1 MKQSQLF
8 GQTLREAPADS
19 PSTGHA
25 LLARAAYISPN
36 PWGPG
41 FLPLGQR
48 AFGRL
53 CDLVC
58 GELDALGGQEMEIHT
73 SIEQLLQEQ
82 VQSYRQL
89 PRLVY
94 HHNGATDDSVRGG
107 GLFGVQKSPTIDV
120 YILAASNESR
130 QEAEARL
137 IEAAG
142 RITDLLGLPVITADE
157 SVDNPEV
164 YGFEYYFPTPVG
176 GLTVL
181 RCAEC
186 GYADDQRTARFR
198 RPAFEPEA
206 PLPLEKVHTPNCKTI
221 TALAEFLDVP
231 ESRTAKAV
239 FLREVFGGRLVFVIV
254 RGDMDVSLNKL
265 KRHVMTEP
273 ADEEDIRAVGAEPG
287 YGSPIGLSA
296 PAARGAKK
304 RKALVIVDELV
315 AAAPNLVAGANEA
328 GYHFRHVN
336 YGRDFTAQ
344 IVADI
349 AQAKA
354 GDLCFHCGTPLEA
367 IPCAPLA
374 NLHFRGGSGDAP
386 TFTDARGK
394 SEPVHVGFFR
404 IDVGRLFA
412 ALAETHHDERGLA
425 LPPVLAPFDAHLI
438 VLPGKT
444 TDTRAAAEELY
455 ETLQNAGFSVLYDD
469 RDERAGVK
477 FNDADLI
484 GCPVRITVGERNL
497 DRGMVEV
504 KRRRDS
510 ESGLV
515 ALAEVAS
522 SIRTA

>member
-8 GQTLREAPADS
+8 GQTLREPPAASTS
-19 PSTGHA
+19 PGHA
-25 LLARAAYISPN
+25 FLARAAYLSPN

-48 AFGRL
+48 SFGRL

-82 VQSYRQL
+82 VQSYRHL

-107 GLFGVQKSPTIDV
+107 GLFGVQRSPTVDA
-120 YILAASNESR
+120 YILASSSQSR
-130 QEAEARL
+130 QEAEVRL

-181 RCAEC
+181 RCPSC

-198 RPAFEPEA
+198 RPVFEPEA
-206 PLPLEKVHTPNCKTI
+206 ALPLEKVHTPDCKTI
-221 TALAEFLDVP
+221 TALANFLGVP

-239 FLREVFGGRLVFVIV
+239 FLREVFGERLVFVVV
-254 RGDMDVSLNKL
+254 RGDMNLSLDKL

-287 YGSPIGLSA
+287 YGSPIGL
-296 PAARGAKK
+296 PALTRKGAKK

-315 AAAPNLVAGANEA
+315 AAAPNLVAGANEPE
-328 GYHFRHVN
+328 YHFKHVN
-336 YGRDFTAQ
+336 YGRDFTAH
-344 IVADI
+344 IVTDI

-367 IPCAPLA
+367 VSCALLA
-374 NLHFRGGSGDAP
+374 NLHFRGGSGDVP
-386 TFTDARGK
+386 MYTDSQGK
-394 SEPVHVGFFR
+394 NTPVHVGFFR
-404 IDVGRLFA
+404 IDMGRVFA
-412 ALAETHHDERGLA
+412 ALAETHHDERGLM
-425 LPPVLAPFDAHLI
+425 LPSVLAPFDVHLI
-438 VLPGKT
+438 ALPGKT
-444 TDTRAAAEELY
+444 ADTRAAAEDIY

-484 GCPVRITVGERNL
+484 GCPFRITVGEKNL

-504 KRRRDS
+504 KRRGDS
-510 ESGLV
+510 ESKLV

-522 SIRTA
+522 AIRAA

>member
-8 GQTLREAPADS
+8 GQTLREPPADS
-19 PSTGHA
+19 TSPGHA
-25 LLARAAYISPN
+25 FLARAAYLSPN
-36 PWGPG
+36 PWAPG

-48 AFGRL
+48 AFARL

-107 GLFGVQKSPTIDV
+107 GLFGVQRSPTVDA
-120 YILAASNESR
+120 YILAASSQSR
-130 QEAEARL
+130 QEVEAGL

-181 RCAEC
+181 RCPSC

-206 PLPLEKVHTPNCKTI
+206 ALPLEKVHTPDCKTI
-221 TALAEFLDVP
+221 TALANFLGVP

-239 FLREVFGGRLVFVIV
+239 FLREVFGERLVFVVV
-254 RGDMDVSLNKL
+254 RGDMDLSLNKL

-273 ADEEDIRAVGAEPG
+273 ADEDDIRAVGAEPG
-287 YGSPIGLSA
+287 YGSPIGL
-296 PAARGAKK
+296 PALTGKGAKK
-304 RKALVIVDELV
+304 RKPLVIVDELV
-315 AAAPNLVAGANEA
+315 AVAPNLVAGANEP
-328 GYHFRHVN
+328 GYHFKHVN
-336 YGRDFTAQ
+336 YGRDFTAHT
-344 IVADI
+344 VADI

-354 GDLCFHCGTPLEA
+354 GDLCLHCGTPLEA
-367 IPCAPLA
+367 VLCAPLA
-374 NLHFRGGSGDAP
+374 NLHFRGGSGDVP
-386 TFTDARGK
+386 TYTDAQGK
-394 SEPVHVGFFR
+394 KTPVHVGFFR
-404 IDVGRLFA
+404 IDVGRAFA
-412 ALAETHHDERGLA
+412 ALAETHHDERGLM
-425 LPPVLAPFDAHLI
+425 LPPLLAPFDVHLI
-438 VLPGKT
+438 ALPGKAV
-444 TDTRAAAEELY
+444 DTRAAAEEIY

-484 GCPVRITVGERNL
+484 GCPFRITVGEKNL
-497 DRGMVEV
+497 DKGVVEV
-504 KRRRDS
+504 KRRGDS
-510 ESGLV
+510 ESRLV

-522 SIRTA
+522 AIRTA

>member
-1 MKQSQLF
+1 MRQSQIF

-19 PSTGHA
+19 VSTGHA
-25 LLARAAYISPN
+25 LLTRAAYISPN

-94 HHNGATDDSVRGG
+94 HHNGTTDDSIRGG
-107 GLFGVQKSPTIDV
+107 GLFGVQKSPTVDA
-120 YILAASNESR
+120 YILAGSDESR
-130 QEAEARL
+130 QEAEAQL

-142 RITDLLGLPVITADE
+142 RLTGLLGLPVITSDE

-164 YGFEYYFPTPVG
+164 YGFEYYYPTPVG
-176 GLTVL
+176 GVTVL
-181 RCAEC
+181 RCPEC
-186 GYADDQRTARFR
+186 GYAYDQRTARFR

-206 PLPLEKVHTPNCKTI
+206 ALPLKKVRTPNCKTI
-221 TALAEFLDVP
+221 TALARFLGVP

-239 FLREVFGGRLVFVIV
+239 FLREVFGGRLVFVLV

-265 KRHVMTEP
+265 KRHVLTEA
-273 ADEEDIRAVGAEPG
+273 ADEDDIRAAGAEPG
-287 YGSPIGLSA
+287 YGSPIGL
-296 PAARGAKK
+296 PALAVRAGKK

-328 GYHFRHVN
+328 GYHFTNVN
-336 YGRDFTAQ
+336 YGRDFEAHV
-344 IVADI
+344 VADI
-349 AQAKA
+349 AQAKP

-367 IPCAPLA
+367 IPCALLA
-374 NLHFRGGSGDAP
+374 NLHFRGRSGDAP
-386 TFTDARGK
+386 TFTDDQGK

-404 IDVGRLFA
+404 IDIGRVFA

-425 LPPVLAPFDAHLI
+425 LPPVLAPFDLHLI

-444 TDTRAAAEELY
+444 TDTRAAAEGLY
-455 ETLQNAGFSVLYDD
+455 ETLESAGFSVLYDD

-484 GCPVRITVGERNL
+484 GCPVRITVGEKNL
-497 DRGMVEV
+497 ENGLVEV
-504 KRRRDS
+504 KGRRDS
-510 ESGLV
+510 DSRLV

-522 SIRTA
+522 AIRSS